1 MTLCLPSM
9 QEWGAIFTAPQADV
23 QLTFSGYVIAYGA
36 LQLVY
41 GPLSDRHG
49 RRPILMLGLAVAGLA
64 SVMAALAGDIAT
76 LTLARVL
83 QGAGCAASMVVS
95 RSMVQDLFTG
105 PERTRVMAYIGMS
118 LGLCPPLATLMG
130 GQMHVRW
137 GWQANFVLLSMLALA
152 LLLAARFG
160 LPPAVKTPPNNSHW
174 LRAMLSAYARLAS
187 EPRFVPYVTI
197 LAATTATF
205 YVFLGGAPIVLK
217 GYGIG
222 PDGIGWFIMAVPLS
236 YILGNFLTTR
246 LIHRLG
252 DARVM
257 VWGHAL
263 TLTGLIVMLAL
274 GLAGVETALAV
285 ALPLLLLGLGHGLIN
300 PSALAGTVSVLP
312 ALAGSAAAI
321 AGLMQQFTGA
331 TGGYLVG
338 LVPHKGAVNMGWVM
352 LGFALTAAFAQW
364 ALRKRKPV

>member
-1 MTLCLPSM
+1 
-9 QEWGAIFTAPQADV
+9 
-23 QLTFSGYVIAYGA
+23 
-36 LQLVY
+36 
-41 GPLSDRHG
+41 
-49 RRPILMLGLAVAGLA
+49 ML
-64 SVMAALAGDIAT
+64 
-76 LTLARVL
+76 
-83 QGAGCAASMVVS
+83 
-95 RSMVQDLFTG
+95 
-105 PERTRVMAYIGMS
+105 
-118 LGLCPPLATLMG
+118 
-130 GQMHVRW
+130 
-137 GWQANFVLLSMLALA
+137 N
-152 LLLAARFG
+152 
-160 LPPAVKTPPNNSHW
+160 
-174 LRAMLSAYARLAS
+174 AYARLAR

-222 PDGIGWFIMAVPLS
+222 PDGIGWFIMAVPIS

-263 TLTGLIVMLAL
+263 TLLGLIVMLGL
-274 GLAGVETALAV
+274 GLSGVETALAV

-321 AGLMQQFTGA
+321 AGLMQQLMGA

-338 LVPHKGAVNMGWVM
+338 LVPHEGAVNMGWVM